1 MWVPGGGRS
10 HKIMMAHLPDALV
23 SSGQSVN
30 HPEMS
35 ESVYLLLSTLESTGG
50 KAEKHVC
57 WWRKEHFTEHPSAK
71 ACARC
76 WHTIIL
82 VNFLLRNSTILRRRT
97 NSQGP
102 FITVLRYILTQNPA
116 QHFLSHPLSLRWEKS
131 TSNLVVKTHQW
142 QPQMWE
148 NWLIKIQ
155 KCWWGMNSP
164 YLLKKVNFW
173 I

>member
-1 MWVPGGGRS
+1 MGEATRLRWHVFPMHRCPQDSPWTTQRCLRACVCFSPLWRVLGGRL
-10 HKIMMAHLPDALV
+10 K
-23 SSGQSVN
+23 
-30 HPEMS
+30 
-35 ESVYLLLSTLESTGG
+35 STSAGEG
-50 KAEKHVC
+50 
-57 WWRKEHFTEHPSAK
+57 KEHFIEHPSAK
-71 ACARC
+71 ACATC

-82 VNFLLRNSTILRRRT
+82 VNFLLRNSTILRKRT
-97 NSQGP
+97 NSQGL

-116 QHFLSHPLSLRWEKS
+116 QHFISHPLSLRWEKS

-142 QPQMWE
+142 QPQIWE

-164 YLLKKVNFW
+164 CLLKKVNFW

>member
-1 MWVPGGGRS
+1 MGEATRLRWHVFPMHRCPQDSPWTTQRCLRACACFSPLWRVLGGRL
-10 HKIMMAHLPDALV
+10 K
-23 SSGQSVN
+23 
-30 HPEMS
+30 
-35 ESVYLLLSTLESTGG
+35 STSAGEG
-50 KAEKHVC
+50 
-57 WWRKEHFTEHPSAK
+57 KEHFIEHPSAK
-71 ACARC
+71 ACATC

-82 VNFLLRNSTILRRRT
+82 VNFLLRNSTILRKRT
-97 NSQGP
+97 NSQGL

-116 QHFLSHPLSLRWEKS
+116 QHFISHPLSLRWEKS

-142 QPQMWE
+142 QPQIWE

-164 YLLKKVNFW
+164 CLLKKVNFW